1 MMPPMTVVSVLVDH
15 VLFNPL
21 LERSFYSGNNY
32 TNKTVKNKNGVSVSM
47 GFYPF
52 QTKLDIWVEA
62 HNILGTAES
71 EHLQQYSDWFGKL
84 MLSVYNVDLCGCGGD
99 DDDDENLLFSQ
110 SQISNYNHCQKLAA

>member
-1 MMPPMTVVSVLVDH
+1 MFFFFS
-15 VLFNPL
+15 L
-21 LERSFYSGNNY
+21 LKRSFDSGHDY

-71 EHLQQYSDWFGKL
+71 EHLQEYSDWFGKL
-84 MLSVYNVDLCGCGGD
+84 MLSVYNVDLCGGGD
-99 DDDDENLLFSQ
+99 DDENFRSVSHNNTNIKRQ
-110 SQISNYNHCQKLAA
+110 SLSKTSCLKRH